1 MRRHFARPA
10 GFALVLGLIALGGSA
25 AEAGSFGFGAN
36 LNIRTSSQ
44 NLPQTVYASGGH
56 NPNVGP
62 GETYTPPPYSYGGP
76 SPHVHTFDCNTEFD
90 GATDNSTNGKL
101 PK

>member
-10 GFALVLGLIALGGSA
+10 GFAVVLGLIVAGGSA
-25 AEAGSFGFGAN
+25 AEAGSFGAN

-44 NLPQTVYASGGH
+44 NFPQTVYAGGGR

-62 GETYTPPPYSYGGP
+62 GTTYTPPPYSYGGP
-76 SPHVHTFDCNTEFD
+76 SPRVHKFDRNTEFD
-90 GATDNSTNGKL
+90 GATGNSTNGKL